1 MPLLR
6 HSHLPGHPLYVVQ
19 RGRLRSA
26 CFSCDDDRLAY
37 LRLLAREAVNMG
49 RALHAYALMGKH
61 VHLLLTPARR
71 DSATGLMAAL
81 AEHHQHYIRETYEH
95 DEPVWE
101 KDLKTNPV
109 HLRQYL
115 LACMRYIELSPVNP
129 GLAGGGARR

>member
-1 MPLLR
+1 
-6 HSHLPGHPLYVVQ
+6 
-19 RGRLRSA
+19 
-26 CFSCDDDRLAY
+26 